1 MPFEKMAL
9 YRKYLLFENE
19 IPDELKESVTEA
31 LKLEDF
37 NQKEKQDEPLL
48 CLIGFIRSCGTIDPM
63 VVQRQ
68 AQKYGLDLRNL
79 QTNPLF
85 NFQTYYTFD
94 SLMPDDT
101 YGEVILY
108 YDSIPHMDVIENTRQ
123 DYEWMAPVF

>member
-1 MPFEKMAL
+1 
-9 YRKYLLFENE
+9 
-19 IPDELKESVTEA
+19 
-31 LKLEDF
+31 
-37 NQKEKQDEPLL
+37 
-48 CLIGFIRSCGTIDPM
+48 M

-94 SLMPDDT
+94 SLMLDDT

-108 YDSIPHMDVIENTRQ
+108 QDSIPHMDVIENTRQ